1 MVRVSVGPKGPLVA
15 DRVGRA
21 DFPEPVERPGP
32 DDRDPLPFEPD
43 AGAAAARAGWL
54 ACSRRA
60 ASASRWAL
68 F

>member
-1 MVRVSVGPKGPLVA
+1 MVRVSVGPKGPDVA
-15 DRVGRA
+15 ERVGRA
-21 DFPEPVERPGP
+21 GFPEPVERPEP
-32 DDRDPLPFEPD
+32 DDRPLPFEPD
-43 AGAAAARAGWL
+43 AGAAAVRAAWL

>member
-1 MVRVSVGPKGPLVA
+1 MVRTSVVPNGPLVA
-15 DRVGRA
+15 ERVGRA
-21 DFPEPVERPGP
+21 GFPEPVERPEP

-43 AGAAAARAGWL
+43 AGAAAGRGAWL

-60 ASASRWAL
+60 ASASRCAL